1 MAAREEGEVS
11 FKAFARILGERS
23 PSYVTQLKAEGRLVL
38 SADGKRV
45 RVAESLALVRSTAD
59 PGKAGVVARHAAAR
73 GDSADGA
80 PIAPPG
86 EAEGDAGGEP
96 GAVSADPIEQSHARR
111 RSKAMA
117 DKAETDALAADRD
130 YRKSMGE
137 LLEAAEVEHAVRGA
151 VASFRGSL
159 ENLPNTLAPELS
171 AMTDEG
177 RIRVLLSEAFEHAL
191 EELSRQFA
199 ALGRREE
206 AA

>member
-23 PSYVTQLKAEGRLVL
+23 PSYVTQLKAEGRLIL

-73 GDSADGA
+73 DGVADA
-80 PIAPPG
+80 VRPDPASEPDV
-86 EAEGDAGGEP
+86 DAGGEP
-96 GAVSADPIEQSHARR
+96 GGASADPIEQSHARR

-137 LLEAAEVEHAVRGA
+137 LLEAAEVEHAVRVVGA
-151 VASFRGSL
+151 YFRGSL

-177 RIRVLLSEAFEHAL
+177 RIRVLLSEAFEYAL

>member
-1 MAAREEGEVS
+1 MNTAREEGEVS

-23 PSYVTQLKAEGRLVL
+23 PSYVTQLKGEGRLVL

-73 GDSADGA
+73 GDEGAAAPVTADEGA
-80 PIAPPG
+80 GAELDAP
-86 EAEGDAGGEP
+86 
-96 GAVSADPIEQSHARR
+96 SADPVEQSHARR

-117 DKAETDALAADRD
+117 DKAETDALAAERD
-130 YRKSMGE
+130 YRRSMGE
-137 LLEAAEVEHAVRGA
+137 LMEAAEVEHAVRAA

>member
-1 MAAREEGEVS
+1 MNSSRQDGEVS

-23 PSYVTQLKAEGRLVL
+23 PSYVTQLKGEGRLVL

-45 RVAESLALVRSTAD
+45 RVAESLALVRSTSD
-59 PGKAGVVARHAAAR
+59 PGKGGVVARHAAAR
-73 GDSADGA
+73 EAGAALAPSEAPEPASADLEA
-80 PIAPPG
+80 PS
-86 EAEGDAGGEP
+86 D
-96 GAVSADPIEQSHARR
+96 DPVEQSHARR
-111 RSKAMA
+111 RAKAMA
-117 DKAETDALAADRD
+117 DKAETDAKAAERD
-130 YRKSMGE
+130 YRLSIGE
-137 LLEAAEVEHAVRGA
+137 LLEASQVEQALSRAGA
-151 VASFRGSL
+151 AFRGSL

-177 RIRVLLSEAFEHAL
+177 RIRVLLAVAFEHAL

>member
-1 MAAREEGEVS
+1 MKTEREEGEVS

-23 PSYVTQLKAEGRLVL
+23 PSYVTQLKGEGRLVL
-38 SADGKRV
+38 SDDGKRV
-45 RVAESLALVRSTAD
+45 RVAESLAWVRSTAD

-73 GDSADGA
+73 DDEALSSPSATDEAAVGDLEA
-80 PIAPPG
+80 P
-86 EAEGDAGGEP
+86 
-96 GAVSADPIEQSHARR
+96 SADPVEQSHARR

-117 DKAETDALAADRD
+117 DKAETDALAAERD
-130 YRKSMGE
+130 YRRSMGE
-137 LLEAAEVEHAVRGA
+137 LMEAAAVEHAVRGA

-199 ALGRREE
+199 AIGRQEQ
-206 AA
+206 AS

>member
-1 MAAREEGEVS
+1 MNTVREEGEVS

-23 PSYVTQLKAEGRLVL
+23 PSYVTQLNGEGRLVL

-73 GDSADGA
+73 GDEGVTIPAAAD
-80 PIAPPG
+80 
-86 EAEGDAGGEP
+86 EGAGGELDAP
-96 GAVSADPIEQSHARR
+96 SADPVEQSHARR

-117 DKAETDALAADRD
+117 DKAETDALAAERD
-130 YRKSMGE
+130 YRRSMGE
-137 LLEAAEVEHAVRGA
+137 LMEAAAVEHAVRGA
-151 VASFRGSL
+151 VASFRGTL

>member
-1 MAAREEGEVS
+1 MNTAREEGEVS

-38 SADGKRV
+38 SADSKRV

-59 PGKAGVVARHAAAR
+59 PGKTGVVARHAAAR
-73 GDSADGA
+73 GDEGA
-80 PIAPPG
+80 TI
-86 EAEGDAGGEP
+86 P
-96 GAVSADPIEQSHARR
+96 GAFDEGRGGDVEAPSADPVEQSHARR

-117 DKAETDALAADRD
+117 DKAETDALAAERD
-130 YRKSMGE
+130 YRRSMGE
-137 LLEAAEVEHAVRGA
+137 LLEAAAVEHAVRGA

-177 RIRVLLSEAFEHAL
+177 RIRVLLSEAFEHTL

-199 ALGRREE
+199 ALSRREE